1 MTMAIKFNPNFQTDD
16 ESVANF
22 IVRRYEFEAVI
33 EALTFAV
40 DSCTDGPRFFISAP
54 RGAGKTTLCRRIV
67 AETRKSPMLHE
78 AWQAIF
84 LGEESYTVTTP
95 GEFFLECLF
104 QLKDQ
109 APSEQLT
116 GDYIMATK
124 TQSEEELIE
133 LTLGSLRKFVQ
144 TTGKR
149 LLVVVENFHTILNDQ
164 IQNSKYKGAKGLINA
179 LDDGTLFAV
188 LATSVTQI
196 LDDNATSL
204 PQHYHYMEL
213 LPLSLG
219 ECHELWESLTG
230 TQIKEEKLRP
240 LEILTGGN
248 PRLLHVLAEFTR
260 TPSLHDLMRN
270 LNYLIDQNTEYF
282 KSQLDA
288 LPTLERKVF
297 VTLLGMWDP
306 RTARQ
311 VAEAARVNTNT
322 ASAMLAR
329 LTDRGAVI
337 KELGQGRTAIYIAAE
352 RLFNIYYLMR
362 RHNHP
367 SSRVRALVSF
377 MMAYYDSDELVDTT
391 VSLVRE
397 ACNIEPAQRGDY
409 HSTFDVIMSHS
420 SDTVRNQI
428 LERTSPEFIRS
439 FREDQ
444 YATREGASY
453 LLREPSDL
461 DDNATIQALI
471 EKMEKAIDDDDLDAA
486 CDLVMEGIQI
496 NGKMFQ
502 LWKWLSFLELQ
513 RGNIAVA
520 IEAGEKACELGP
532 EDPWSYTIMGQSLAV
547 ADRTDEA
554 EVNFLAA
561 IEIDPGQPLALTE
574 LASIME
580 DRGDVEAALTLFEVA
595 QISQA
600 LTDHTRC
607 SYGQLLNRVGRKT
620 EAETILREGADEL
633 NNDLCR
639 HALVE
644 FLEANGRQSDGIRF
658 LQMVAESHNRW
669 ETWADLG
676 SYLVSRTQLFPVA
689 QDALRKAIDMGGD
702 EPSLYAHLAK
712 AIAVSG
718 GGEGAIVAV
727 AAELVDRFPDLSQ
740 AWRTAGQIYEALE
753 DEVEA
758 EAAYRKALKHKGGES
773 ALIPLAKLLQK
784 QESRHSEAQQMLRKA
799 VASVEGLRKCYPC
812 SELAELL
819 IHDGDDDQATEVI
832 EVGLQANECCVCC
845 LTLYGDVCRREGKTS
860 IAEKQYRAALEVDST
875 AVSALT
881 GLAQLVSAEEA
892 VELIE
897 RAITANPED
906 PRVLLARARLNPS
919 APDAQLKDA
928 EAALNLDTEFI
939 EARLFLSSLEV
950 NRDNLQGA
958 ISHLEAVLTDL
969 PSQRELIPS
978 FVNAAMLTV
987 DLDNGACLGNL
998 LDRHENAMAVEPL
1011 GVAVKMLRGEKPVV
1025 AKEVRDVAWD
1035 IIQRT
1040 LIRSNI

>member
-16 ESVANF
+16 ESIANF
-22 IVRRYEFEAVI
+22 IVRHYEFETVI
-33 EALTFAV
+33 EALTSAI
-40 DSCTDGPRFFISAP
+40 DSCTDSPHFFISAP

-67 AETRKSPMLHE
+67 AETRKSPILHE
-78 AWQAIF
+78 AWHAI
-84 LGEESYTVTTP
+84 LLSEESYMVTTP
-95 GEFFLECLF
+95 GEFLLECLF

-109 APSEQLT
+109 VTSKQFSY
-116 GDYIMATK
+116 DYTK
-124 TQSEEELIE
+124 AIKAQSEEELIQ
-133 LTLGSLRKFVQ
+133 LTLGSLRNFVK

-149 LLVVVENFHTILNDQ
+149 LLIVVENFQTILNEQ
-164 IQNSKYKGAKGLINA
+164 IQNSKSDGAKGLLTT
-179 LDDGTLFAV
+179 LDDGSLFSV
-188 LATSVTQI
+188 LATSVTHI
-196 LDDNATSL
+196 VDDNITTI
-204 PQHYHYMEL
+204 PQHYHSMEL
-213 LPLSLG
+213 APLSLD
-219 ECHELWESLTG
+219 ECRVLWESLTDI
-230 TQIKEEKLRP
+230 QIKGEKLRP
-240 LEILTGGN
+240 ILILTGGN
-248 PRLLHVLAEFTR
+248 PRLLNVLAEFTR

-288 LPTLERKVF
+288 LSTIERKVF
-297 VTLLGMWDP
+297 TTLLGMWDP

-322 ASAMLAR
+322 ASALLAR
-329 LTDRGAVI
+329 LTNRGAVI
-337 KELGQGRTAIYIAAE
+337 KELSQGRTAIYIVAE

-397 ACNIEPAQRGDY
+397 ACNIEPTKRGDY

-420 SDTVRNQI
+420 SETVRTQI
-428 LERTSPEFIRS
+428 LAKTSPEFIES
-439 FREDQ
+439 LREDQ
-444 YATREGASY
+444 YATRDGASY
-453 LLREPSDL
+453 LLREPSGF
-461 DDNATIQALI
+461 DDNATIEALF
-471 EKMEKAIDDDDLDAA
+471 EKIEKAIDDDDLDSA
-486 CDLVMEGIQI
+486 CDLIMEGIQI

-502 LWKWLSFLELQ
+502 LWRWLSFLELQ
-513 RGNIAVA
+513 RGNIAAA
-520 IEAGEKACELGP
+520 IETGEKACEFGP
-532 EDPWSYTIMGQSLAV
+532 EDPWSYAILGRSLALV
-547 ADRTDEA
+547 GRTEEA
-554 EVNFLAA
+554 EVNFVTAM
-561 IEIDPGQPLALTE
+561 EMDPGQPLALTE
-574 LASIME
+574 LASIRE
-580 DRGDVEAALTLFEVA
+580 GRGDVEAALRLFEVA

-600 LTDHTRC
+600 LTDHTRY
-607 SYGQLLNRVGRKT
+607 SYGQLLNRVGRKS
-620 EAETILREGADEL
+620 EAEIILREGADEID
-633 NNDLCR
+633 NELCR

-644 FLEANGRQSDGIRF
+644 FLEANGRQNDGIQF
-658 LQMVAESHNRW
+658 LQTIAESHTRW
-669 ETWADLG
+669 ETWADFG
-676 SYLVSRTQLFPVA
+676 RYLVSRTQLFHVA

-712 AIAVSG
+712 AIAESG
-718 GGEGAIVAV
+718 GEEVSVVAV
-727 AAELVDRFPDLSQ
+727 ATELVARFPDLSQ
-740 AWRTAGQIYEALE
+740 AWTTAGQIYEALP

-758 EAAYRKALKHKGGES
+758 EAAYRKALEYDGGES

-784 QESRHSEAQQMLRKA
+784 QESRRSEAQQMLRKA

-812 SELAELL
+812 RELAEVL

-832 EVGLQANECCVCC
+832 EVGLQANESCVCC
-845 LTLYGDVCRREGKTS
+845 LTLYGDVCRRKGKTS
-860 IAEKQYRAALEVDST
+860 IAEKQYRVALEVDST

-881 GLAQLVSAEEA
+881 GLAQLVSADES

-919 APDAQLKDA
+919 DPDAQVEDA
-928 EAALNLDTEFI
+928 EAALNLDTDFL
-939 EARLFLSSLEV
+939 EARLFLASLEA

-958 ISHLEAVLTDL
+958 ISHLEAVLTGL

-987 DLDNGACLGNL
+987 ELDKGACLDNL
-998 LDRHENAMAVEPL
+998 LDRHENAIAVEPL
-1011 GVAVKMLRGEKPVV
+1011 GVAVKLLRGEKPVV
-1025 AKEVRDVAWD
+1025 AKEVKDVAWD

-1040 LIRSNI
+1040 LTRSNI

>member
-1 MTMAIKFNPNFQTDD
+1 MTMTIKFNPNFQTDD

-33 EALTFAV
+33 DALTFAV
-40 DSCTDGPRFFISAP
+40 DSFTEGPRFFISAP

-67 AETRKSPMLHE
+67 AETRKSPMLHKV
-78 AWQAIF
+78 WQAIF
-84 LGEESYTVTTP
+84 LGEESYTVTSP

-116 GDYIMATK
+116 KDYIMATK

-149 LLVVVENFHTILNDQ
+149 LLVVVENFHTILNEQ
-164 IQNSKYKGAKGLINA
+164 IQNSKSEGANGLIDA

-188 LATSVTQI
+188 LATSVAQI
-196 LDDNATSL
+196 RDDNATSL
-204 PQHYHYMEL
+204 PLHYHYMEL

-230 TQIKEEKLRP
+230 TKIEEEKLRP

-248 PRLLHVLAEFTR
+248 PRLLHVIAEFTR

-270 LNYLIDQNTEYF
+270 LNHLIDQNTEYF
-282 KSQLDA
+282 KSYLDA
-288 LPTLERKVF
+288 LPPLERKVF

-322 ASAMLAR
+322 TSAMLAR
-329 LTDRGAVI
+329 LTNRGAVI
-337 KELGQGRTAIYIAAE
+337 KELGKGRTAIYIAAE

-367 SSRVRALVSF
+367 SSRIRALVSF

-397 ACNIEPAQRGDY
+397 ACNIDPAQRGDY

-453 LLREPSDL
+453 LFRETSEHDN
-461 DDNATIQALI
+461 NATIQALF
-471 EKMEKAIDDDDLDAA
+471 EKMEKAIDDDLDTA
-486 CDLVMEGIQI
+486 CDLVMEEIQI

-502 LWKWLSFLELQ
+502 LWKLLSFLELQ

-532 EDPWSYTIMGQSLAV
+532 EDPWSYSILGQSLAV

-561 IEIDPGQPLALTE
+561 IELDPGQPLALTE
-574 LASIME
+574 VASIME
-580 DRGDVEAALTLFEVA
+580 GRGDVESALTLFEVA
-595 QISQA
+595 QRSQA
-600 LTDHTRC
+600 LTDYTRY

-620 EAETILREGADEL
+620 EAETILREGADEF
-633 NNDLCR
+633 NNDICR

-644 FLEANGRQSDGIRF
+644 FLEANGRQNEGIRF
-658 LQMVAESHNRW
+658 FQTVAESHTRW
-669 ETWADLG
+669 ETWANFG

-689 QDALRKAIDMGGD
+689 RDALRKAIDMGGD

-712 AIAVSG
+712 AIAESG

-727 AAELVDRFPDLSQ
+727 AAELVGRFPDLSQ
-740 AWRTAGQIYEALE
+740 AWETAGQIYEALK

-758 EAAYRKALKHKGGES
+758 EAAYRKALEHKGGES

-784 QESRHSEAQQMLRKA
+784 QESRLSEVQQMLRKA
-799 VASVEGLRKCYPC
+799 VASVEGLRKCYPS
-812 SELAELL
+812 SELAKLL
-819 IHDGDDDQATEVI
+819 IHDGDDVQATQVI

-845 LTLYGDVCRREGKTS
+845 LTLYGDVCRRVGKTS
-860 IAEKQYRAALEVDST
+860 IAEKQYRAALKVDST

-897 RAITANPED
+897 RGITANPEN
-906 PRVLLARARLNPS
+906 PRVLLARARLNS
-919 APDAQLKDA
+919 SDPDAQLKDA

-939 EARLFLSSLEV
+939 EARLFLATLEA

-958 ISHLEAVLTDL
+958 INHLEAVLTEL

-987 DLDNGACLGNL
+987 DHDNGACLDNL
-998 LDRHENAMAVEPL
+998 LDRHENAIVVEPL

-1040 LIRSNI
+1040 LTQTRI